1 MFVYWRL
8 MLRRVVTV
16 TDINPSIV
24 APKPV
29 VVVVMLVVHA
39 NLRHHGIVHPLDEC
53 SVPISVYATAIA
65 SRLSVRAYRRQ
76 RWCSWAKA
84 VPQERQTACMIS
96 NGSWLRR
103 QYVNPAS

>member
-1 MFVYWRL
+1 

-76 RWCSWAKA
+76 RWCSWL
-84 VPQERQTACMIS
+84 RQS
-96 NGSWLRR
+96 LKNGRLH
-103 QYVNPAS
+103 A